1 MKILTILK
9 QVPDAEARV
18 RAQDGAV
25 DLDGVTFV
33 IDGMDEYGVEEALR
47 LREGGSAAASV
58 EEVVAVALGPQRFE
72 EALRTALAMGADRAV
87 HVETD
92 AALDPVAQAQVLAA
106 VAREEGADLIL
117 VGGKQADWD
126 SAALGA
132 AVAESLGWPLSDWTT
147 ELTVEGDGLRT
158 RHDTDDGSEALEL
171 PLPAVVTTQQGLNEP
186 RYPTL
191 PNIMKAKRKE
201 LAKRTLEE
209 FGAPAAKTVTVRQE
223 IQTRERLGKLVDG
236 EPEEAARELARL
248 LADEAKVLS

>member
-1 MKILTILK
+1 MKIVTILK

-18 RAQDGAV
+18 RTSEGSV
-25 DLDGVTFV
+25 DLDGIAFV

-47 LREGGSAAASV
+47 IREGGVDA
-58 EEVVAVALGPQRFE
+58 EIVAVALGPQRFE

-92 AALDPVAQAQVLAA
+92 VALDAVAQAGVLARL
-106 VAREEGADLIL
+106 VQEEGADLIL
-117 VGGKQADWD
+117 LGGKEADWD

-132 AVAESLGWPLSDWTT
+132 AVAEALGWPLSDWTT
-147 ELTVEGDGLRT
+147 ELTLEDGALRA
-158 RHDTDDGSEALEL
+158 RHDTDDGSERLEM

-201 LAKRTLEE
+201 LAKRSLDEL
-209 FGAPAAKTVTVRQE
+209 GAPQPKSVTLRQE
-223 IQTRERLGKLVDG
+223 IQTRERLGNIVEGDG
-236 EPEEAARELARL
+236 GDAARELVRL
-248 LADEAKVLS
+248 LADEAKVLP